1 MLISSLLIK
10 PYRLNFDND
19 DFIYNITLPDL
30 VDYFQSFINF
40 SKTGVMTVEML
51 CATTVMANKK
61 LRTTSVSSGMGH

>member
-1 MLISSLLIK
+1 MLISSSLIK

-30 VDYFQSFINF
+30 VDYFQPFVNF
-40 SKTGVMTVEML
+40 SKTGVMMVEML

-61 LRTTSVSSGMGH
+61 L